1 MKKRRLYKPR
11 PERIPNEYRSLDE
24 LPELMTVYDVADVL
38 HISVA
43 SAYAT
48 LLYDAGVDVKSAQRY
63 LGHANLVLT
72 LKVYTHLTKYK
83 EGKSMENYNKM
94 LEEKG
99 LIEQAVNR

>member
-1 MKKRRLYKPR
+1 MLRH
-11 PERIPNEYRSLDE
+11 
-24 LPELMTVYDVADVL
+24 T
-38 HISVA
+38 
-43 SAYAT
+43 YAT

-63 LGHANLVLT
+63 LGHANLELT

-83 EGKSMENYNKM
+83 EGQSMENYNKM

>member
-43 SAYAT
+43 SAYT
-48 LLYDAGVDVKSAQRY
+48 VTDMDDFPVFLLNCQRRIQRERFIQW
-63 LGHANLVLT
+63 LLS
-72 LKVYTHLTKYK
+72 K
-83 EGKSMENYNKM
+83 ERRNGTA
-94 LEEKG
+94 EE
-99 LIEQAVNR
+99 ER

>member
-1 MKKRRLYKPR
+1 MNHLNLYYGGATGTRSNNKEVVIPR
-11 PERIPNEYRSLDE
+11 FTAQMLRH
-24 LPELMTVYDVADVL
+24 T
-38 HISVA
+38 
-43 SAYAT
+43 YAT

-63 LGHANLVLT
+63 LRHANLELT

-83 EGKSMENYNKM
+83 EGKSMEYYNKM

>member
-1 MKKRRLYKPR
+1 MNHLNLYYGGASGTRPNNKKVVIPR
-11 PERIPNEYRSLDE
+11 FTAQMLRH
-24 LPELMTVYDVADVL
+24 T
-38 HISVA
+38 
-43 SAYAT
+43 YAT
-48 LLYDAGVDVKSAQRY
+48 LLYDAGVDVKTAQRY
-63 LGHANLVLT
+63 LGHANLELT